1 MSGAS
6 VYQGMRT
13 SLYGYQSECTVR
25 AAYTVTDDH
34 SLDMNYVVDHY
45 GNKSVSNMKFD
56 GTLRGTSSKI
66 LRATI
71 DFKNKTIPLILCAE
85 EDVAGNHGATIGRL
99 DENLLFYLASRGMEE
114 REIYKM
120 LELSRI
126 AAVIA
131 EIPDEKMRDEL
142 LAGMK

>member
-1 MSGAS
+1 MDD
-6 VYQGMRT
+6 
-13 SLYGYQSECTVR
+13 TV
-25 AAYTVTDDH
+25 
-34 SLDMNYVVDHY
+34 
-45 GNKSVSNMKFD
+45 
-56 GTLRGTSSKI
+56 
-66 LRATI
+66 
-71 DFKNKTIPLILCAE
+71 KNKTIPLILCAE